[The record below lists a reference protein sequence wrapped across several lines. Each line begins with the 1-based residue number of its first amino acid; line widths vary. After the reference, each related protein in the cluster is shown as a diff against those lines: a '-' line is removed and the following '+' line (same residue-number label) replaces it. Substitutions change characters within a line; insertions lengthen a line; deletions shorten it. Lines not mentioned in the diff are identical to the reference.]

1 LYQAWNLWSGNK
13 LLDLMDSC
21 LGETCNKNQFIKCAI
36 IGLLCTQDEPIDRPT
51 MSNILYML
59 DIETTTMPIPRQP
72 TFFMTKRYSSSAS
85 SSTNPEISLHL
96 DTSYKQGR

>member
-1 LYQAWNLWSGNK
+1 
-13 LLDLMDSC
+13 MDSC
-21 LGETCNKNQFIKCAI
+21 LGETCNQNQFIKCAI

-59 DIETTTMPIPRQP
+59 DKETTTMPIPRQP

-96 DTSYKQGR
+96 DTSYQEGR